1 LRMANSLRLV
11 NLADGAAVLYVRTST
26 AQRSCAAL
34 SIGTVSL
41 GAWASTMHVHK
52 VHSNSSMLCLTVMV
66 SNSLSSRKL
75 ILIYA
80 SGRSSDSSHSLRLPV
95 MDKPTVA
102 LCKKLVKDLQH
113 RVVSA
118 IFTPFPFNSNQR
130 D

>member
-1 LRMANSLRLV
+1 MLKLV
-11 NLADGAAVLYVRTST
+11 NLADGALVMYVRTST
-26 AQRSCAAL
+26 ELRFCASL
-34 SIGTVSL
+34 SRGTVSL
-41 GAWASTMHVHK
+41 GAWASTMHVHN
-52 VHSNSSMLCLTVMV
+52 VHSNSSMLYLTAMV
-66 SNSLSSRKL
+66 SNSLSSRKP

-80 SGRSSDSSHSLRLPV
+80 SGRSSDSSHLLRLPV